1 MRNFCRLFVILI
13 FSLIASS
20 SSAQQI
26 GDAEIA
32 AVEQLRA
39 AVDQIASKIEAATDS
54 DANLVSLA
62 VRTNEI
68 EQQLIDKGVEL
79 SPRFSQIKTRID
91 QLGPIPGDGEPDEP
105 DIITDERIALSSE
118 RAVINQ
124 LLGILEDQAIRAK
137 GLIDQM
143 AEARR
148 ELFTGALSRR
158 YDIKNAFGGELYA
171 DFAEQYKDIST
182 RFSSWINFTWRFK
195 QASVL
200 SAVFGSLFLLLVTI
214 WGSRRIF
221 SDWIYR
227 DPTATEPSYFER
239 LTTAFWYTILPSIVC
254 WIFLALSYGLVHSLD
269 VLRGDIS
276 EILQTILYAFAIVF
290 LVWRLA
296 EAVFAPN
303 FPNWRLLHISSRA
316 ARPLKAFVIVMVLVA
331 GWDYMTG
338 EINQI
343 IGTSVPITIARSLL
357 AALIVG
363 LMFILIAFVRPF
375 LAITG
380 LAGEKSRPWPL
391 AVKVVLFSLGA
402 VLIVTALAGYIGF
415 ARFMAQQLVVTGAA
429 LATMYLGYRT
439 AHTISEERSL
449 AGTRLGNRLTHEYQ
463 FSDRAIDQ
471 IGLVAGMTLMAC
483 IVIVGIPVLALLWG
497 FQWAEVRS
505 FAVGFFTDIQIGSIS
520 LSITSILAGIALFAV
535 GLYVTRRFQRW
546 LDGNV
551 LARSGVEIG
560 ARNSIRTA
568 IGYVG
573 VAVAGLLGVSAA
585 GLELSQLALV
595 AGALSLGI
603 GFGLQNIVSNFV
615 SGLILLAER
624 PFKAGDIIEAGAY
637 TGTVVNIKV
646 RATEIETFDRKTLVL
661 PNSELINS
669 PVVNWVHKTTLGRVE
684 IPIGVSYDCDPQ
696 FVHDLLLEVANDHP
710 RILSNPEPFV
720 EFANFGD
727 SSLDFILR
735 GFLADIGFGLS
746 VRTELRIAIYERF
759 KVAGIEIPFPQRDV
773 NLKVVG
779 DQVKETLSAEDLT
792 DFGVIKTSKKR
803 TLEDD
808 DGE

>member
-1 MRNFCRLFVILI
+1 MLSFCRLLVILV
-13 FSLIASS
+13 FGLIASVA
-20 SSAQQI
+20 SAQQV

-32 AVEQLRA
+32 AVDQLRA
-39 AVDQIASKIEAATDS
+39 EVDAIASQIEGARDS
-54 DANLVSLA
+54 DNELVALA
-62 VRTNEI
+62 VRTNEL
-68 EQQLIDKGVEL
+68 EQALINKGVEL
-79 SPRFSQIKTRID
+79 SPRFSQIKTRLD
-91 QLGPIPGDGEPDEP
+91 QLGPVPGEGEPDEP

-124 LLGILEDQAIRAK
+124 LLGTLEDQAIRAK
-137 GLIDQM
+137 GMLDQM

-148 ELFTGALSRR
+148 ELFTGALARR
-158 YDIKNAFGGELYA
+158 YDITNAFGGELYS
-171 DFAEQYKDIST
+171 DFAEQYNDIGT
-182 RFSSWINFTWRFK
+182 RFSSWMNFTWRFK
-195 QASVL
+195 QAHVL
-200 SAVFGSLFLLLVTI
+200 GALFGSLGLLLLAF

-221 SDWIYR
+221 SEWIYR
-227 DPTATEPSYFER
+227 DPAATAPSYLQR

-254 WIFLALSYGLVHSLD
+254 WIFLALSYGLIHSLG

-276 EILQTILYAFAIVF
+276 EIFQALLFAFAIVF

-296 EAVFAPN
+296 EAVFAPGYE
-303 FPNWRLLHISSRA
+303 NWRLLHISSRA
-316 ARPLKAFVIVMVLVA
+316 ARPLKAFVIVMILVA
-331 GWDYMTG
+331 AWDFIIG

-343 IGTSVPITIARSLL
+343 IGTSVPITVARSLL
-357 AALIVG
+357 ASFIVG

-380 LAGEKSRPWPL
+380 LAGDKPRPWPI
-391 AVKVVLFSLGA
+391 AVKIVLFLFGA
-402 VLIVTALAGYIGF
+402 TLIVTALAGYIGF
-415 ARFMAQQLVVTGAA
+415 ARFMAQQLVVTGAV

-439 AHTISEERSL
+439 AHTIAAEGAL
-449 AGTRLGNRLTHEYQ
+449 AGTHLGSRLANDHRFSERAVDQ
-463 FSDRAIDQ
+463 F
-471 IGLVAGMTLMAC
+471 GLVAGMLLTALIA
-483 IVIVGIPVLALLWG
+483 IVGIPVLALLWG
-497 FQWAEVRS
+497 FQWADVRS
-505 FAVGFFTDIQIGSIS
+505 FAIGFVTDIQIGSIS
-520 LSITSILAGIALFAV
+520 LSITSILAGIVLFIV
-535 GLYVTRRFQRW
+535 GLFVTRRFQKW

-551 LARSGVEIG
+551 LARSGVETG
-560 ARNSIRTA
+560 VRNSIKTA

-573 VAVAGLLGVSAA
+573 VAIAGLLGVSAA

-624 PFKAGDIIEAGAY
+624 PFKAGDIIEAGSY

-646 RATEIETFDRKTLVL
+646 RATEIETFDKKTLVL

-684 IPIGVSYDCDPQ
+684 IPIGVGYDSDPRL
-696 FVHDLLLEVANDHP
+696 VHDLLLEVAKDHP

-720 EFANFGD
+720 EFADFGA
-727 SSLDFILR
+727 SSLDFVLR
-735 GFLADIGFGLS
+735 GFLADIGFGLA
-746 VRTELRIAIYERF
+746 VRTELRMAIFERF
-759 KVAGIEIPFPQRDV
+759 KAAGIEIPFPQRDV
-773 NLKVVG
+773 NLKLVG
-779 DQVKETLSAEDLT
+779 DKVKETLSAEDLT

-808 DGE
+808 DGD